1 MPGQPRP
8 QGVRKFMIEFL
19 GGPLADLPMGV
30 LPEPVLTASRGTFS
44 YIFTEAVPD
53 DVPGHWRA
61 QFDLTTEGDEPVE
74 LRCHLRNGDQELT
87 ETWLYQYHTQPAA
100 ADTSVGFLSAGHNQK
115 EARRGT

>member
-61 QFDLTTEGDEPVE
+61 PFDLPTEGDEPVE
-74 LRCHLRNGDQELT
+74 LRCYLRNRGQVLT
-87 ETWLYQYHTQPAA
+87 ENWRYTCPPPPRRQYHPA
-100 ADTSVGFLSAGHNQK
+100 GFTVQGPLPPLL
-115 EARRGT
+115 